1 MEPAERAKG
10 IAQIAFQLD
19 VLEGICA
26 GPYLAGDVITSAD
39 SALFPTVVFLKQ
51 VRGRVSAGRSAAACD
66 CAAAVVYDHAMRQL
80 LRPPPH
86 THTHETTHTQ
96 MLPDV
101 FGWQDV
107 FAGRPKLAAWWAALQ
122 QDPHAVRV
130 RKTKHCW
137 RLCKPKHAAGSLTS
151 THNTQHTYNTEHT
164 PHDAQHT
171 SRNAQHPR

>member
-1 MEPAERAKG
+1 MYRAMEPAERAKG

-86 THTHETTHTQ
+86 THTRDHAHTDAARRVW
-96 MLPDV
+96 L
-101 FGWQDV
+101 
-107 FAGRPKLAAWWAALQ
+107 AGRVCRPPQA
-122 QDPHAVRV
+122 R
-130 RKTKHCW
+130 
-137 RLCKPKHAAGSLTS
+137 RLVGGAAAG
-151 THNTQHTYNTEHT
+151 
-164 PHDAQHT
+164 P
-171 SRNAQHPR
+171 PRRAGEKN